1 LSGREH
7 VRTATPACPGQSAC
21 HSVIELCRDDIYRVL
36 GLTIAAELNVGVL
49 ETVQIVKV
57 PIGTGLAGTFDIGL
71 R

>member
-1 LSGREH
+1 
-7 VRTATPACPGQSAC
+7 
-21 HSVIELCRDDIYRVL
+21 VIELCRDDIYRVL